1 MRNFFLYCCLVIVMT
16 VWGCQSPPDSN
27 NSQPTTESPTISQE
41 TMNDNTE
48 IPQAVI
54 DAVFN
59 DITKNNAISAD
70 KLEVKETQPN
80 TWPDG
85 CLGLAGP
92 DEFCTQALVEGWR
105 VTATDGQT
113 TWAYR
118 TDQTGANLRIES

>member
-41 TMNDNTE
+41 TMNNNTE

-59 DITKNNAISAD
+59 DITK
-70 KLEVKETQPN
+70 
-80 TWPDG
+80 
-85 CLGLAGP
+85 
-92 DEFCTQALVEGWR
+92 
-105 VTATDGQT
+105 
-113 TWAYR
+113 
-118 TDQTGANLRIES
+118 